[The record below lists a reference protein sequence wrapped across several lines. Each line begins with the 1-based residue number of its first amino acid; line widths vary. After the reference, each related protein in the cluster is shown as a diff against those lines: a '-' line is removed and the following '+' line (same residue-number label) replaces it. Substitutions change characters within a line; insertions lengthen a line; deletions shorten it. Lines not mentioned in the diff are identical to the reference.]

1 MATSKSRKLARKW
14 RALNN
19 VYFLRMVL
27 GSPFRILFGND
38 AGLRENIEGR
48 QKIKLAKNRGDNKYI
63 YDKSAIE
70 LKRSGFLPVGYPFS
84 KEFISKIKAAYL
96 SQIRIKEEAI
106 GKSDA
111 TEVKP
116 ALLHIPDL
124 KLLLTEAPEI
134 SNLLRTY
141 YGGGFFEIMRID
153 AWRNYS
159 WGAKGLTKD
168 INSNLF
174 HNDQAR
180 TDILKVFILLSDNVS
195 RSNGATRIF
204 SIGTTKKIMRSGFI
218 QRKIILWP
226 ASRITQND
234 NQINYMEGDTG
245 FTFVFNPQLALHAA
259 GLVSESKYRDVI
271 CISVKSS
278 EIPIIDGWDQLIV
291 AQDLAFM
298 EKHNVAV
305 I

>member
-1 MATSKSRKLARKW
+1 MATSRSRKLARKW

-27 GSPFRILFGND
+27 GSPIRILFGND

-48 QKIKLAKNRGDNKYI
+48 RKIKSAKNRGDDKYI
-63 YDKSAIE
+63 YDKRAVE
-70 LKRSGFLPVGYPFS
+70 LKNSGFARLGYPFS
-84 KEFISKIKAAYL
+84 SQFISKIKVVYL
-96 SQIRIKEEAI
+96 SQISAKEKAV

-116 ALLHIPDL
+116 ALLQIPDL

-141 YGGGFFEIMRID
+141 YGGGSFEIMRID

-159 WGAKGLTKD
+159 WGEKGLTKD

-174 HNDQAR
+174 HNDQSR

-204 SIGTTKKIMRSGFI
+204 SIDTTKKIMRTGFI

-226 ASRITQND
+226 ASRITRNEDQL
-234 NQINYMEGDTG
+234 NYMEGDTG
-245 FTFVFNPQLALHAA
+245 FTFIFNPQLALHAA
-259 GLVSESKYRDVI
+259 GLVSDSNYRDVI

-278 EIPIIDGWDQLIV
+278 ETPLIAGWDQQIV

-298 EKHNVAV
+298 EKHNVP
-305 I
+305 II